1 MRSLRRTSE
10 VQCPESP
17 IVTPVQGV
25 ELSLFIMAILGSLF
39 FVDQTG
45 VLRLREVYQV
55 KSSLTFVLERVNP
68 VIAFL
73 GHGATLITGSAV
85 LCVGGRFLS
94 GKVYSL
100 GKTLLISLLSAGVTV
115 QLVKHLVGRARPRIS
130 DTPLFIGPS
139 LRSGYD
145 SFPSGHTTLAFAFAW
160 ILSGYFPSYR
170 VLFYLFAVAVGFERV
185 GDLAHFPSDVLA
197 GAVIGVIV
205 AQVVSVKMFKG
216 QEVAVCRK
224 EN

>member
-1 MRSLRRTSE
+1 MHFLRRTSE

-17 IVTPVQGV
+17 AVTPVRGM
-25 ELSLFIMAILGSLF
+25 ELSLFIIAILGSLF
-39 FVDQTG
+39 FVDRSV
-45 VLRLREVYQV
+45 VLWVSEVHQA
-55 KSSLTFVLERVNP
+55 KSFLASFLDGVNP

-73 GHGATLITGSAV
+73 GHGATLITGSLV

-100 GKTLLISLLSAGVTV
+100 GKTLLISLLSAGVIV

-139 LRSGYD
+139 FRSGYD

-160 ILSGYFPSYR
+160 VLSGYFPSYR
-170 VLFYLFAVAVGFERV
+170 VLFYFFAVAVGFERV
-185 GDLAHFPSDVLA
+185 GDLAHFPSDVLG
-197 GAVIGVIV
+197 GAFVGVIV
-205 AQVVSVKMFKG
+205 AHVVSMKVFKG
-216 QEVAVCRK
+216 QEVAICRK